1 MATIRDTRNDARTI
15 VVIRMTIVQR
25 LAGIV
30 LFACAKPPAPIPE
43 PHAPIAEWS
52 IAPTERYHGKQDDLF
67 FANARIGFYGNGAGR
82 IYRTDDGG
90 ASWRKVLDR
99 PGTFVRALGFLD
111 DKRGFAGNIGPDS
124 FPGVTDTTLLYRT
137 DDGGETWNA
146 VALPDTD
153 GARGVCAIDVLALD
167 AVVSGHRVHK
177 EIVHVGGRVG
187 GPASLFAS
195 DDGGATWQRLALPP
209 EIAMILDVKFLDPS
223 IGFIFAG
230 DDPDVAKGH
239 GVIAKTFDAG
249 RTWKIVYRSQRPY
262 ELMWKGAFPS
272 RRIGYA
278 TLQNYTGEVAAED
291 PQANVTP
298 IAQRYVVKT
307 DDGGDH
313 WRELHVTDDP
323 KMQEF
328 GVGFV
333 DDMHGWIGTLTGG
346 FETRDGGA
354 TWTTAPTMAKAT
366 NKIRIV
372 RDGASTVVW
381 GIGFDLRHTP

>member
-1 MATIRDTRNDARTI
+1 
-15 VVIRMTIVQR
+15 MTILHR
-25 LAGIV
+25 LVLIV
-30 LFACAKPPAPIPE
+30 LVACGAKPPAPIS
-43 PHAPIAEWS
+43 EWRLT
-52 IAPTERYHGKQDDLF
+52 PTDSYHGKQDDLV
-67 FANARIGFYGNGAGR
+67 FASARVGFYGNGAGR
-82 IYRTDDGG
+82 IYRTDDAG

-111 DKRGFAGNIGPDS
+111 DNRGFAGNLGPDS

-137 DDGGETWNA
+137 DDGGATWTA
-146 VALPDTD
+146 VALPDIE
-153 GARGVCAIDVLALD
+153 GARGVCAIDTLALD
-167 AVVSGHRVHK
+167 AVVAGHRVRK

-195 DDGGATWQRLALPP
+195 DDGGATWRRLALPP

-223 IGFIFAG
+223 IGFVFAG

-239 GVIAKTFDAG
+239 GLIAKTFDAG

-262 ELMWKGAFPS
+262 ELMWKGSFPS
-272 RRIGYA
+272 RRVGYA

-291 PQANVTP
+291 PQAHVTP

-313 WRELHVTDDP
+313 WRELHVADDP

-333 DDMHGWIGTLTGG
+333 DEHHGWIGTLTGG

-354 TWTTAPTMAKAT
+354 TWAAVPTMPKAT

-372 RDGASTVVW
+372 RDGGATVVW